1 MAGATKGGAGQAQSG
16 QPPDG
21 TGEAGTLNARTVR
34 VGTAAGLMPAYAAR
48 PDAHATAAVIVVQEA
63 FGVNAHIQDVC
74 RRVAA
79 EGYLAVAPHLFYRTG
94 DPDLAYD
101 DFPAVGPQMQ
111 ALSRGNIEDDLDA
124 TLGWLDDQGFAP
136 GRVGIV
142 GFCMGGSIA
151 LFAAVAY
158 PLGAAVTFYG
168 GGVAEGRFG
177 FPSLIELASGL
188 TTPWLGL
195 YGDKDQG
202 IPSDQVE
209 ALRTAAGRSGVPS
222 EIVRYP
228 DAGHGFH
235 CDARPA
241 AYSPVAARDA
251 WARAVSWLRLHL
263 PEP

>member
-48 PDAHATAAVIVVQEA
+48 PDAHATAAV
-63 FGVNAHIQDVC
+63 
-74 RRVAA
+74 
-79 EGYLAVAPHLFYRTG
+79 
-94 DPDLAYD
+94 
-101 DFPAVGPQMQ
+101 
-111 ALSRGNIEDDLDA
+111 
-124 TLGWLDDQGFAP
+124 
-136 GRVGIV
+136 IV